1 MTGSHPHPVREHLE
15 FLVRFLR
22 NPRRVGS
29 IAPSSAAL
37 GRAMAGEMRFAD
49 HATLVELGPGTG
61 AITRHVLAQV
71 TPGVRFLAVDIDPAF
86 CERLRQRYPALDCA
100 CASAADLPA
109 LLSARGWPSA
119 DHVVSGLPFAS
130 LPGAV
135 SRAILAAVRD
145 SVAPGGGFTTFQYV
159 HAYPTPAAVA
169 FRRRMAAEFGPR
181 VTRRLV
187 PGNLPP
193 AFVLTWRKHPGR

>member
-1 MTGSHPHPVREHLE
+1 MC
-15 FLVRFLR
+15 
-22 NPRRVGS
+22 
-29 IAPSSAAL
+29 SSDL
-37 GRAMAGEMRFAD
+37 
-49 HATLVELGPGTG
+49 
-61 AITRHVLAQV
+61 HVLARL

-86 CERLRQRYPALDCA
+86 CEQLRRRYPALDCE

-109 LLSARGWPSA
+109 LLAQRGWRAA

-135 SRAILAAVRD
+135 SRAILTAVGA

-169 FRRRMAAEFGPR
+169 FRRRMATDFGPR
-181 VTRRLV
+181 VTRRLIL
-187 PGNLPP
+187 GNLPP
-193 AFVLTWRKHPGR
+193 AFVLTWTRKDSAR